1 MVMVKRSLLWLRL
14 RFGVM
19 DDGGDAILDFG
30 FGEIR
35 SFSEP
40 ALRSD
45 EVEVEMWR

>member
-1 MVMVKRSLLWLRL
+1 
-14 RFGVM
+14 M

-30 FGEIR
+30 FGEKI
-35 SFSEP
+35 FFGA